1 MRALAPAHSYQ
12 VKSPFFSKLFSRVVK
27 NPVPPGAASEIQSG
41 GVGKRPKRMRI
52 LLRSSV
58 LGLIFPVVSFLLCG
72 ATAFAQTQPPALS
85 GPQTAG
91 TVHYDP
97 TKPESQPNLSL
108 DHDPVLSPDAAS
120 NAPWHPESAKG
131 AQIEK
136 GKSGIYTLQ
145 ENVNEVLLNCTVV
158 DEKGELVMDLKPGD
172 FRVWEDGVPQT
183 IASFQHQD
191 VPVSMGIL
199 IDNSG
204 SMRDKRAAVDAAAL
218 DLVRASNPADTAFVV
233 NFSDRAYLDQ
243 GFTSNISLLERG
255 LSRFDSKGTTAIYD
269 AVAASADELARYGKQ
284 PKQVLLI
291 ITDGADNAS
300 RLTLQQAIRRV
311 QNLAGPVVY
320 TIGLL
325 YGDDPQEARQ
335 AREALEDLS
344 NQTGGLAFFPPSLQD
359 VGQIAQEVARDIRNQ
374 YTVGYHS
381 TRSPLLGGY
390 RTVRVEARAPGYK
403 KLIVR
408 TKKGYYPRPVRPVRT
423 AEAKPH
429 SSS

>member
-1 MRALAPAHSYQ
+1 M
-12 VKSPFFSKLFSRVVK
+12 
-27 NPVPPGAASEIQSG
+27 
-41 GVGKRPKRMRI
+41 GKRPKRMRI
-52 LLRSSV
+52 VLRSCV
-58 LGLIFPVVSFLLCG
+58 LGSLFGLIFPVVSILLSIG
-72 ATAFAQTQPPALS
+72 VASAQTQQPSLSQAQPA
-85 GPQTAG
+85 GQ
-91 TVHYDP
+91 VNYDP
-97 TKPESQPNLSL
+97 TRPETQPNLSL

-120 NAPWHPESAKG
+120 NAPWRHEATKG
-131 AQIEK
+131 TEIGK
-136 GKSGIYTLQ
+136 SKSGIYTLQ

-158 DEKGELVMDLKPGD
+158 DDKGQLAMDLKPGD
-172 FRVWEDGVPQT
+172 FRVWEDGVAQT
-183 IASFQHQD
+183 VASFQHQD
-191 VPVSMGIL
+191 MPVSMGIL
-199 IDNSG
+199 VDNSG
-204 SMRDKRAAVDAAAL
+204 SMRDKRASVDAAAL
-218 DLVRASNPADTAFVV
+218 DLVRASNPEDTAFVV

-269 AVAASADELARYGKQ
+269 AVAASASELAKYGKQ

-320 TIGLL
+320 SIGLL
-325 YGDDPQEARQ
+325 YGDDPDEARQ

-344 NQTGGLAFFPPSLQD
+344 NQTGGLAFFPPSLAD

-374 YTVGYHS
+374 YTIGYHS

-408 TKKGYYPRPVRPVRT
+408 TKKGYYPRPEQPVRT